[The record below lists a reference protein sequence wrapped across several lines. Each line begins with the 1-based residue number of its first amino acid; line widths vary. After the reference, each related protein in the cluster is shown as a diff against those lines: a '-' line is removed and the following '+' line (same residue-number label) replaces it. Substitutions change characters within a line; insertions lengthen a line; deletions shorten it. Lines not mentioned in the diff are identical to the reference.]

1 VERIRR
7 RGGKRE
13 GEEKKEKGKGKKKK
27 ERRKKRKNKR
37 RGEKRKNKR
46 RGEKRKKII
55 STFYNLNPTEAVLPS
70 VFQNGSN
77 STREA
82 TPPAEPEPEPFLEE
96 PKPCQTGP

>member
-13 GEEKKEKGKGKKKK
+13 GEEKKEKGKGKGKEKK
-27 ERRKKRKNKR
+27 ERRK
-37 RGEKRKNKR
+37 KRKNKR

-82 TPPAEPEPEPFLEE
+82 TPPAESEPEPFLEE